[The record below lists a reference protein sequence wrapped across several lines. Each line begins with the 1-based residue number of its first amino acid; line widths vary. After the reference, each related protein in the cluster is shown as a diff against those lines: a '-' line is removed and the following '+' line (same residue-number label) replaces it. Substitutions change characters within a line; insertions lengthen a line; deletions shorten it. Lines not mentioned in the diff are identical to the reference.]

1 LTVKEHIFHPSQKKS
16 QRKLYGEEKNL
27 AGKLSGFRIATEGI
41 VFAGNPIGNIEFV
54 NFEVGKTVA
63 KHAKRLAAI
72 KDFANTSSIDV
83 RASPFKGFYKHLA
96 LALIQHTCDRRL
108 AAIREFGNTSSIDV
122 RASPFKG
129 FYKHL
134 ALALIQHTCDRRL
147 DHAVPRSIP
156 VAIREFG
163 NTSSID
169 VRASPFKGFYKHL
182 ALALIQHTCDRRRFA
197 ASVAVRH
204 LNNIGVYLS
213 AKREEYGR
221 LGCARKRNKENR
233 RLDVCAPA
241 CGVLGD
247 GFSKFSR
254 NADGTP
260 LLAIQQSEE
269 TRRARAVIDVMSTDG
284 TLTNLGDD
292 QVVEGLVGGVPFVA

>member
-1 LTVKEHIFHPSQKKS
+1 MTVKEHIFHPSQKKS

-72 KDFANTSSIDV
+72 KDFA
-83 RASPFKGFYKHLA
+83 
-96 LALIQHTCDRRL
+96 
-108 AAIREFGNTSSIDV
+108 
-122 RASPFKG
+122 
-129 FYKHL
+129 
-134 ALALIQHTCDRRL
+134 
-147 DHAVPRSIP
+147 
-156 VAIREFG
+156 

-269 TRRARAVIDVMSTDG
+269 TRRASAVIDVMSTDG